1 MQNVKISLVIPA
13 YNEAKIIKETVENTL
28 SYLEGEFSDYELII
42 SDDGSRD
49 KTRKI
54 CEEID
59 NPNLFVVGHSRNR
72 GKGSAVREGVS
83 IASGD
88 VLAYTDAD
96 LAYGLEAIGQITE
109 KLVSE
114 NSDMAIG
121 SRRLHPDGYA
131 NYPAIRLLASRCFG
145 FITGLLAGFQYDT
158 QCGLKVL
165 RCEAA
170 KSAFEY
176 CECDGFA
183 FDFELMMVCKVLK
196 YSVVQFPV
204 KVVNHRESKISVI
217 SDSLKM
223 FVDVVKI
230 RAGVWKRMRSRR
242 AD

>member
-1 MQNVKISLVIPA
+1 M
-13 YNEAKIIKETVENTL
+13 
-28 SYLEGEFSDYELII
+28 F
-42 SDDGSRD
+42 
-49 KTRKI
+49 
-54 CEEID
+54 
-59 NPNLFVVGHSRNR
+59 
-72 GKGSAVREGVS
+72 
-83 IASGD
+83 
-88 VLAYTDAD
+88 
-96 LAYGLEAIGQITE
+96 
-109 KLVSE
+109 
-114 NSDMAIG
+114 
-121 SRRLHPDGYA
+121 
-131 NYPAIRLLASRCFG
+131 
-145 FITGLLAGFQYDT
+145 
-158 QCGLKVL
+158 